1 MSVLKSIV
9 PKEMRDINRT
19 AILEYVRQNGIV
31 SRSAIASD
39 LNLNLSTIVRIIDEL
54 MEDKLLRM
62 SGEFEFSG
70 GRRRPLIEIDNS
82 HNVIISVGI
91 GGTKASVALCDILG
105 NILEIKTINNHQC
118 TGESC
123 IKLVESLI
131 DDMFPFV
138 ENRILRGISVGVP
151 GVVRDSKVLAAPSV
165 GWDNLPLGIYLQEKY
180 PYPIL
185 VENDVNLEALGELWF
200 GHGRTSS
207 NLIYIHIG
215 TGIGMGIILDRCI
228 LRGAHNG
235 AGELGYGMFDRSD
248 LLHRYPGFGALE
260 STIGGYG
267 LGERAKEILKD
278 SLNTE
283 ELAAITARDVFRYA
297 ELNAPWAVNMVE
309 EFIDKLSMALVNVNT
324 LFDPDLI
331 VLGGGVMKSGNNYME
346 QILNKVTDK
355 TPNPIFMKSS
365 ELEQPVI
372 LGGCAGIQQRILKYC
387 VVKDTL

>member
-1 MSVLKSIV
+1 MSVLKSII

-19 AILEYVRQNGIV
+19 AVLEYVRQNGVV
-31 SRSAIASD
+31 SRSAIASE
-39 LNLNLSTIVRIIDEL
+39 LNLCLSTVVRIIDEL

-82 HNVIISVGI
+82 RNVIISVDI
-91 GGTKASVALCDILG
+91 GGTKASAALCDILG

-118 TGESC
+118 LGEDC

-131 DDMFPFV
+131 DDMLPLV
-138 ENRILRGISVGVP
+138 NNCILRGISVGVP
-151 GVVRDSKVLAAPSV
+151 GVVRDSKVLAAPSL
-165 GWDNLPLGIYLQEKY
+165 GWDNLPLGTYLQDKY

-200 GHGRTSS
+200 GHGRKSS
-207 NLIYIHIG
+207 DLIYIHIG

-235 AGELGYGMFDRSD
+235 AGELGYGMFDRND

-260 STIGGYG
+260 STIGGHG
-267 LGERAKEILKD
+267 LGERAKEILK
-278 SLNTE
+278 NTLSKD
-283 ELAAITARDVFRYA
+283 ELTTITAQDVFRNA
-297 ELNAPWAVNMVE
+297 QLNVPWAVNMID
-309 EFIDKLSMALVNVNT
+309 EFIDKLSMALINVNA

-331 VLGGGVMKSGNNYME
+331 VIGGGVMKSGNIYMK

-355 TPNPIFMKSS
+355 TPNPIYIKNS
-365 ELEQPVI
+365 ELEEPVI
-372 LGGCAGIQQRILKYC
+372 LGGCAGIQQRTLKYC